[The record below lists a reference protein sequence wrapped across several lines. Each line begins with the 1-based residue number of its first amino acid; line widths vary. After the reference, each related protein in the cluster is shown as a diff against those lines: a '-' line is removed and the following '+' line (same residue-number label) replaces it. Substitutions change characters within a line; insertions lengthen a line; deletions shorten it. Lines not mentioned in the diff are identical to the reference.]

1 MVLNIGDRAPQ
12 FGRREPP
19 ARLAQGG
26 LRGGIAAEEMD
37 HERIGQYRGIQLAR
51 RTFAFDRAPRGRG
64 CMLRRD
70 DQTNNAISAT
80 AETTEADKI
89 LKLAALLRL
98 GSKARSKAR
107 TIYITRL
114 TSLHLRDKS

>member
-1 MVLNIGDRAPQ
+1 MVLNRCDLAPQ

-26 LRGGIAAEEMD
+26 PRGGTAAEEMD
-37 HERIGQYRGIQLAR
+37 HERIGQHRGIQLAR
-51 RTFAFDRAPRGRG
+51 RTFAFDPAPRGRG

-70 DQTNNAISAT
+70 DQTNNAIPAT

-89 LKLAALLRL
+89 PNLAALMRL
-98 GSKARSKAR
+98 GSKAR

-114 TSLHLRDKS
+114 ASLNLRDKS